1 VVPDKPFSESCVE
14 NRAPI
19 FAVLQPRLRNC
30 RRLLEIGSGT
40 GQHAVYFAADLPHLT
55 WQTSDRADNHPGITA
70 WLEEAA
76 LRNVEPPIGL
86 DVLTDD
92 WPSAEFDAVFSANT
106 AHIMPAVAVE
116 AMFRGVGRL
125 LQPGG
130 LFLLYGPF
138 NYDGAYT
145 SESNAR
151 FDAWLK
157 QRDPMMG
164 IRDLSW
170 LGELAASAGLA
181 LVEDI
186 EMPVNNRTLVWKC
199 DADADGSA

>member
-1 VVPDKPFSESCVE
+1 MVPDKPFSESCVE

-19 FAVLQPRLRNC
+19 FAVLQPRLSNC

-55 WQTSDRADNHPGITA
+55 WQTSDRADNHPGIRA

-106 AHIMPAVAVE
+106 AHIMSTVAVE
-116 AMFRGVGRL
+116 AMFRGVGRI

-130 LFLLYGPF
+130 VFLLYGPF

-199 DADADGSA
+199 DGDADGSA